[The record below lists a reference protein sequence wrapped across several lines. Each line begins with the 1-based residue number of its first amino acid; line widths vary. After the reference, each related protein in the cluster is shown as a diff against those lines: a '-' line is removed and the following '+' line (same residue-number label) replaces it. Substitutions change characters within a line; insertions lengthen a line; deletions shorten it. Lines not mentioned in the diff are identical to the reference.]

1 MTLRMAFTGAGHISR
16 VHARA
21 AQSIEG
27 IELAAIVNHRPESM
41 AEYAAQFGISRQYAT
56 VADLLADGDVDI
68 LSVNTPNYLHAPQTL
83 AALEAGVHVMVEK
96 PMAMNTT
103 EAEAMQRAS
112 EQSSAKLMVAH
123 CWRFDEEVNWLKR
136 QIDSGRLG
144 KILRTRGYG
153 VHVNWGPGGW
163 FVEAQLA
170 GGGALA
176 DMGVHAIDAARYLL
190 GDPQP
195 LSVYARIAPN
205 TPNTMSMTAAPF
217 GSIGKAARC
226 PSSNQAGGGPTLTGP
241 KQVHSYTGRGPSG
254 SYSQRIWK
262 SLIAKRRLSKPL
274 ILAFRRYERSI
285 VRKKCTTGKWRI
297 SSTASAKIEI
307 RRPGRTKVWSICGS
321 LMPRSRVV
329 EVVKWFTCERSGA
342 LGARNNRTPP

>member
-195 LSVYARIAPN
+195 LSVYARIATEYTEYDVDDSGAIWIN
-205 TPNTMSMTAAPF
+205 WE
-217 GSIGKAARC
+217 
-226 PSSNQAGGGPTLTGP
+226 GGAL
-241 KQVHSYTGRGPSG
+241 
-254 SYSQRIWK
+254 
-262 SLIAKRRLSKPL
+262 
-274 ILAFRRYERSI
+274 SI
-285 VRKKCTTGKWRI
+285 VESGWWWPHADGPEASTQLYGTRAFGQLFPTHLEIPDREAETVETVDPGFPPVRAEHCPQEMYDRQMAHFIDCIRQDRNPSPGADEGLVNMRI
-297 SSTASAKIEI
+297 IDAALESS
-307 RRPGRTKVWSICGS
+307 
-321 LMPRSRVV
+321 
-329 EVVKWFTCERSGA
+329 RSGKVVH
-342 LGARNNRTPP
+342 L